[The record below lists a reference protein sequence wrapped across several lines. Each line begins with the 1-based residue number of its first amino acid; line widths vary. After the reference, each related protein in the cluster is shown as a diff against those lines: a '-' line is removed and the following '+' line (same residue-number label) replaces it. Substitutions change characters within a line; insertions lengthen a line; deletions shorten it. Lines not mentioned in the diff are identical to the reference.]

1 MITLAAF
8 LPGSKRKGRLMQN
21 DILTIEYQ
29 QVLRYNSDQRGWSE
43 ALDISVRLHA
53 EALTSG
59 WLRDQ
64 FTGRSGPL
72 EFMVLMTITLHT
84 QPLTGKMLQQLLR
97 LGIARPA
104 DEGRMFSMVTDLGL
118 GEELG
123 VNRHTVDEVTRRLAD
138 RQLLD
143 IWTLPAS
150 LRNQG
155 RFANTKIY
163 VLSGTVQ
170 QAFVKEI
177 TPKPH
182 LVGEA
187 EAHRG
192 RFTATVESGLGHRGR
207 SAATVEPEIAHR
219 GGSTATVKPPLAPH
233 RGRSGAPN
241 AADPATNVVVDVV
254 VDQDQELDA
263 VFSDDAVFAHFAA
276 RQGRP
281 SSPTGRDRQAVS
293 ELREAG
299 YSLAEILAGI
309 DLAFDRGD
317 QPKRFAYCAR
327 IVQDTPPARLLARPL
342 ATLEPPAESDQSLS
356 PLAIPADLTAAVEVY
371 QSAGKDLR
379 PAVVARLRLLADE
392 CDAAA
397 RQHASTGPDW
407 LVQSLQRGLGV
418 ADDLLLY
425 AQGVLRNWI
434 TSGPTR
440 AHIAPRP
447 APSNNAAPASPPK
460 RDWDSE

>member
-1 MITLAAF
+1 
-8 LPGSKRKGRLMQN
+8 MQN

-123 VNRHTVDEVTRRLAD
+123 VNRHTVDGVTRRLAD

-163 VLSGTVQ
+163 VLSGSVQ
-170 QAFVKEI
+170 RAFVKEI

-182 LVGEA
+182 LIGETDD
-187 EAHRG
+187 HRG
-192 RFTATVESGLGHRGR
+192 RSTATVESG
-207 SAATVEPEIAHR
+207 INHR
-219 GGSTATVKPPLAPH
+219 GGSTATVKPPISPAPWQVW
-233 RGRSGAPN
+233 R
-241 AADPATNVVVDVV
+241 T
-254 VDQDQELDA
+254 
-263 VFSDDAVFAHFAA
+263 
-276 RQGRP
+276 
-281 SSPTGRDRQAVS
+281 
-293 ELREAG
+293 
-299 YSLAEILAGI
+299 
-309 DLAFDRGD
+309 
-317 QPKRFAYCAR
+317 
-327 IVQDTPPARLLARPL
+327 
-342 ATLEPPAESDQSLS
+342 
-356 PLAIPADLTAAVEVY
+356 
-371 QSAGKDLR
+371 
-379 PAVVARLRLLADE
+379 
-392 CDAAA
+392 
-397 RQHASTGPDW
+397 
-407 LVQSLQRGLGV
+407 QRG
-418 ADDLLLY
+418 
-425 AQGVLRNWI
+425 
-434 TSGPTR
+434 
-440 AHIAPRP
+440 
-447 APSNNAAPASPPK
+447 
-460 RDWDSE
+460 

>member
-1 MITLAAF
+1 
-8 LPGSKRKGRLMQN
+8 MQN

-29 QVLRYNSDQRGWSE
+29 QVLRYNSDLRGWSE

-97 LGIARPA
+97 LGIAGPA

-123 VNRHTVDEVTRRLAD
+123 INRHTVDGVTRRLAD

-143 IWTLPAS
+143 IWTLPAH

-182 LVGEA
+182 LIGEV
-187 EAHRG
+187 EAYRG
-192 RFTATVESGLGHRGR
+192 RSTATVE
-207 SAATVEPEIAHR
+207 PDINHR
-219 GGSTATVKPPLAPH
+219 GGSTATVKPPIAPH
-233 RGRSGAPN
+233 RGRSGASN

-254 VDQDQELDA
+254 VDQDQELDV

-281 SSPTGRDRQAVS
+281 SSPTGRDRQAVN

-327 IVQDTPPARLLARPL
+327 IVQDTPPARLLARSLSTPEL
-342 ATLEPPAESDQSLS
+342 PAESDQLLA
-356 PLAIPADLTAAVEVY
+356 PLAIPADLAAAVEVY

-379 PAVVARLRLLADE
+379 PDVLARLRLLADE

-434 TSGPTR
+434 TSGTMGAR
-440 AHIAPRP
+440 AASRV
-447 APSNNAAPASPPK
+447 APANSATPVSPPK

>member
-1 MITLAAF
+1 
-8 LPGSKRKGRLMQN
+8 MQN

-29 QVLRYNSDQRGWSE
+29 QVLRYNSDQQGWSE

-84 QPLTGKMLQQLLR
+84 QPLTGKMLQQLLG
-97 LGIARPA
+97 LGIARPT

-123 VNRHTVDEVTRRLAD
+123 INRHTVDEVTRRLAD

-143 IWTLPAS
+143 IWTLPAA

-163 VLSGTVQ
+163 ILSGTVQ

-182 LVGEA
+182 LISGVDD
-187 EAHRG
+187 HRG
-192 RFTATVESGLGHRGR
+192 SRPATVDTRASHRG
-207 SAATVEPEIAHR
+207 SKP
-219 GGSTATVKPPLAPH
+219 ATVKTTSDPR
-233 RGRSGAPN
+233 RGSSGASN

-254 VDQDQELDA
+254 DQDQELEV
-263 VFSDDAVFAHFAA
+263 VFSDEAVFAHFAA

-281 SSPTGRDRQAVS
+281 SSPTGRDRQAVN

-327 IVQDTPPARLLARPL
+327 IVQDTPPARLLARSLSTP
-342 ATLEPPAESDQSLS
+342 EQPAESDQSLTS
-356 PLAIPADLTAAVEVY
+356 IAIPADLAEAVEVY
-371 QSAGKDLR
+371 QSAGKELR
-379 PAVVARLRLLADE
+379 PDVVARLRLLADE
-392 CDAAA
+392 YDAAA
-397 RQHASTGPDW
+397 RQHASTGPEW
-407 LVQSLQRGLGV
+407 LAQALQRGLGI

-434 TSGPTR
+434 TSGPTGAR
-440 AHIAPRP
+440 AASRVTPPTSVAPT
-447 APSNNAAPASPPK
+447 SPPK